1 LIASHTRFTAREH
14 LALSSLWF
22 SFSAQ
27 TAALVPII
35 VPTQILLFVAPGQIG
50 SAQQATFL
58 SWLAM
63 LGAAVSLIIPPIIGM
78 LSDRTSSNFGRRRP
92 YIIAGSILLLI
103 STPLLSFVSGL
114 ALLVVGLAL
123 LLIGKNIAAAAY
135 QCLVPDLVPKE
146 QHGEAS
152 AYVGVMTILGNVA
165 GLGLAGLL
173 LGQVSLH
180 AANSAMIRFGTG
192 LYYSITAFLVLVAL
206 VITVFYAREDC
217 YKPCVASCS
226 ENRERAS
233 ATLRR
238 WFVKNWIVP
247 WYSRNFTIVF
257 LTRFSLMLG
266 LSLFMLFIEYYF
278 AKVEHITNFVQAT
291 AIIAGLA
298 LLGGVGSALVL
309 GILSDKVRRT
319 PVVCMAT
326 ICMGMAALAF
336 VVFPGGFPLWPL
348 GIFFGL
354 GYGAYSSVD
363 WALSIDSLPSFNEAG
378 KDMGIWNASAT
389 LPVVIAPLLGSSI
402 IALAQNAGQ
411 PILGYRL
418 VFAAATFFLLIA
430 AVFVLFVRE
439 RA

>member
-1 LIASHTRFTAREH
+1 LVASHSRFTAHKH

-35 VPTQILLFVAPGQIG
+35 VPTQILLFVAPGQVG
-50 SAQQATFL
+50 SAQQAAFL
-58 SWLAM
+58 GWLAT
-63 LGAAVSLIIPPIIGM
+63 LGAIVSLIIPPIIGM
-78 LSDRTSSNFGRRRP
+78 LSDRTSSAFGRRRP
-92 YIIAGSILLLI
+92 YIIAGSVLLLL
-103 STPLLSFVSGL
+103 STPVLSFVNGL

-123 LLIGKNIAAAAY
+123 LLIGKNIATAAY

-152 AYVGVMTILGNVA
+152 AYVGVMTILGNIA
-165 GLGLAGLL
+165 GLGLAALL

-180 AANSAMIRFGTG
+180 ATDSAAIRFGTG
-192 LYYSITAFLVLVAL
+192 LYYSVTAFLVLVAL
-206 VITVFYAREDC
+206 VITVFHAREDS
-217 YKPCVASCS
+217 YKPCAVPCREIREKASI
-226 ENRERAS
+226 
-233 ATLRR
+233 TLRR
-238 WFVKNWIVP
+238 WLVKNWIVP

-257 LTRFSLMLG
+257 LTRFSVMLG
-266 LSLFMLFIEYYF
+266 LSLFMIFIEYYF
-278 AKVEHITNFVQAT
+278 AKVAHITNFVQVT
-291 AIIAGLA
+291 ALIAGLA
-298 LLGGVGSALVL
+298 LMGGVGSALVL

-326 ICMGMAALAF
+326 LCMGLAALAF
-336 VVFPGGFPLWPL
+336 VIFPGNFPLWPL
-348 GIFFGL
+348 GILFGL
-354 GYGAYSSVD
+354 GYGAYTSVD

-402 IALAQNAGQ
+402 IAFAQNAGE
-411 PILGYRL
+411 PVLGYRL